1 MNTKAELIVLNHT
14 KFGENTIILHT
25 LSNEYG
31 RRGFLVRAGAKSS
44 MALFLPMNILEAEI
58 SENPKSQ
65 LWKASNFVCLSPL
78 NGIRGDIRK
87 NTMTVFMSEVL
98 YRAILED
105 TNEGGLAS
113 WLKQEIL
120 TLDALKSDFS
130 NFHLLFL
137 LDLCSALGFSP
148 SLPGL
153 APFAGTQLSNI
164 EALLR
169 NYYRD
174 SQGFSSR
181 DGNSQS
187 ASLQDGL
194 PQSSSFQ
201 DGLPQSSSS
210 GQAFPIFFLAGRF
223 PRFLGRT
230 RKSTLAATPRR
241 RSQRNRRSHHPLH
254 FLPHRNQSQYPI
266 PCHPPRNLRVIIL
279 SHLTIKTAPRHF
291 RIARRLSLKIQ
302 DRSATLAGW
311 QQCTSHSQLI
321 QSHKVV
327 RGASVSG

>member
-14 KFGENTIILHT
+14 KFGENAIILHT

-65 LWKASNFVCLSPL
+65 LWRASNFVCLSPL

-169 NYYRD
+169 NYYRTF
-174 SQGFSSR
+174 QELPSR

-194 PQSSSFQ
+194 PQSSPFQDRLSQSSSFQ
-201 DGLPQSSSS
+201 DGLSQPSSYQDRLSQPFSFQDRLSQSSSY
-210 GQAFPIFFLAGRF
+210 QD
-223 PRFLGRT
+223 
-230 RKSTLAATPRR
+230 
-241 RSQRNRRSHHPLH
+241 
-254 FLPHRNQSQYPI
+254 
-266 PCHPPRNLRVIIL
+266 
-279 SHLTIKTAPRHF
+279 
-291 RIARRLSLKIQ
+291 RLSQSSFSQ
-302 DRSATLAGW
+302 DDSQGSSVGLAKALLQPLRGTDRNEIAEAIIRYISYHTETNLNIRSLAILREIFG
-311 QQCTSHSQLI
+311 
-321 QSHKVV
+321 
-327 RGASVSG
+327 

>member
-65 LWKASNFVCLSPL
+65 LWRASNFVCLSPL

-187 ASLQDGL
+187 ASLQDRL
-194 PQSSSFQ
+194 SQPSSYQDRLSQPSSYQDRLSQSSSYHDRLSQPSPFQDRLSQPSSFQ
-201 DGLPQSSSS
+201 D
-210 GQAFPIFFLAGRF
+210 
-223 PRFLGRT
+223 
-230 RKSTLAATPRR
+230 
-241 RSQRNRRSHHPLH
+241 
-254 FLPHRNQSQYPI
+254 
-266 PCHPPRNLRVIIL
+266 
-279 SHLTIKTAPRHF
+279 
-291 RIARRLSLKIQ
+291 RLSQPSSYQ
-302 DRSATLAGW
+302 DRLSQPSFSQDDSQGSSVGLAKALLQPLRGTDRNEIAEAIIRYISYHTE
-311 QQCTSHSQLI
+311 TSLNIRSLAI
-321 QSHKVV
+321 L
-327 RGASVSG
+327 REIFG

>member
-14 KFGENTIILHT
+14 KFGENAIILHT

-65 LWKASNFVCLSPL
+65 LWRASNFVCLSPL

-169 NYYRD
+169 NYYRTF
-174 SQGFSSR
+174 QELPSR

-194 PQSSSFQ
+194 PQSSPFQDRLSQSSSFQ
-201 DGLPQSSSS
+201 DGLSQPSSFQDRLSQSSSY
-210 GQAFPIFFLAGRF
+210 QDR
-223 PRFLGRT
+223 
-230 RKSTLAATPRR
+230 
-241 RSQRNRRSHHPLH
+241 
-254 FLPHRNQSQYPI
+254 LPQPSSYQD
-266 PCHPPRNLRVIIL
+266 
-279 SHLTIKTAPRHF
+279 
-291 RIARRLSLKIQ
+291 RLSQSSFSQ
-302 DRSATLAGW
+302 DDSQGSSVGLAKALLQPLRGTDRNEIAEAIIRYISYHTETNLNIRSLAILREIFG
-311 QQCTSHSQLI
+311 
-321 QSHKVV
+321 
-327 RGASVSG
+327 

>member
-187 ASLQDGL
+187 ALLRFRTGFPNLLRFRTGFPNLLRFRTGFPNLLSRMTIPKVPRSDSQKHSCSHSAAQIATKSQKPSSATFPTTPKPVSISDPL
-194 PQSSSFQ
+194 PSSAK
-201 DGLPQSSSS
+201 SS
-210 GQAFPIFFLAGRF
+210 GDYSLASYNQNC
-223 PRFLGRT
+223 P
-230 RKSTLAATPRR
+230 AA
-241 RSQRNRRSHHPLH
+241 
-254 FLPHRNQSQYPI
+254 LPYCKAIVTEDSR
-266 PCHPPRNLRVIIL
+266 
-279 SHLTIKTAPRHF
+279 
-291 RIARRLSLKIQ
+291 
-302 DRSATLAGW
+302 
-311 QQCTSHSQLI
+311 
-321 QSHKVV
+321 
-327 RGASVSG
+327 

>member
-14 KFGENTIILHT
+14 KFGENAIILHT

-65 LWKASNFVCLSPL
+65 LWRASNFVCLSPL

-187 ASLQDGL
+187 ASFQDRL
-194 PQSSSFQ
+194 SQSSPFQ
-201 DGLPQSSSS
+201 D
-210 GQAFPIFFLAGRF
+210 
-223 PRFLGRT
+223 
-230 RKSTLAATPRR
+230 
-241 RSQRNRRSHHPLH
+241 
-254 FLPHRNQSQYPI
+254 
-266 PCHPPRNLRVIIL
+266 
-279 SHLTIKTAPRHF
+279 
-291 RIARRLSLKIQ
+291 RLSQ
-302 DRSATLAGW
+302 PSFSHDDSQGSSVGLAKALL
-311 QQCTSHSQLI
+311 QPL
-321 QSHKVV
+321 
-327 RGASVSG
+327 RGADRNEIAEAIIRYISYHTETSLNIRSLAILREIFG

>member
-65 LWKASNFVCLSPL
+65 LWRASNFVCLSPL

-153 APFAGTQLSNI
+153 APFSGTQLSNI

-169 NYYRD
+169 NYYRTF
-174 SQGFSSR
+174 QELPSR

-194 PQSSSFQ
+194 SQPSPFQDRLSQSSSYQ
-201 DGLPQSSSS
+201 DRLPQPSSY
-210 GQAFPIFFLAGRF
+210 QD
-223 PRFLGRT
+223 
-230 RKSTLAATPRR
+230 
-241 RSQRNRRSHHPLH
+241 
-254 FLPHRNQSQYPI
+254 
-266 PCHPPRNLRVIIL
+266 
-279 SHLTIKTAPRHF
+279 
-291 RIARRLSLKIQ
+291 RLSQPSFSQ
-302 DRSATLAGW
+302 DDSQGSSVGLAKALLQPLRGTDRNEIAEAIIRYISYHTETNLNIRSLAILREIFG
-311 QQCTSHSQLI
+311 
-321 QSHKVV
+321 
-327 RGASVSG
+327 

>member
-65 LWKASNFVCLSPL
+65 LWRASNFVCLSPL

-120 TLDALKSDFS
+120 TLDALKSDS
-130 NFHLLFL
+130 
-137 LDLCSALGFSP
+137 CWTYV
-148 SLPGL
+148 LP
-153 APFAGTQLSNI
+153 
-164 EALLR
+164 
-169 NYYRD
+169 
-174 SQGFSSR
+174 
-181 DGNSQS
+181 S
-187 ASLQDGL
+187 ASAPL
-194 PQSSSFQ
+194 
-201 DGLPQSSSS
+201 
-210 GQAFPIFFLAGRF
+210 FPA
-223 PRFLGRT
+223 
-230 RKSTLAATPRR
+230 
-241 RSQRNRRSHHPLH
+241 
-254 FLPHRNQSQYPI
+254 
-266 PCHPPRNLRVIIL
+266 
-279 SHLTIKTAPRHF
+279 
-291 RIARRLSLKIQ
+291 
-302 DRSATLAGW
+302 
-311 QQCTSHSQLI
+311 
-321 QSHKVV
+321 
-327 RGASVSG
+327 

>member
-1 MNTKAELIVLNHT
+1 
-14 KFGENTIILHT
+14 
-25 LSNEYG
+25 
-31 RRGFLVRAGAKSS
+31 
-44 MALFLPMNILEAEI
+44 MNILEAEI

-65 LWKASNFVCLSPL
+65 LWRASNFVCLSPL

-187 ASLQDGL
+187 ASLQDRLSQPSSYQDRL
-194 PQSSSFQ
+194 PQPSSYQDRLSQSSSYQ
-201 DGLPQSSSS
+201 DGLPQSSFSQDDSQGSS
-210 GQAFPIFFLAGRF
+210 VGLAKALLQPLRGTDRNEIAEAIIRYISYHTETNLNIRSLAILREIFG
-223 PRFLGRT
+223 
-230 RKSTLAATPRR
+230 
-241 RSQRNRRSHHPLH
+241 
-254 FLPHRNQSQYPI
+254 
-266 PCHPPRNLRVIIL
+266 
-279 SHLTIKTAPRHF
+279 
-291 RIARRLSLKIQ
+291 
-302 DRSATLAGW
+302 
-311 QQCTSHSQLI
+311 
-321 QSHKVV
+321 
-327 RGASVSG
+327 

>member
-31 RRGFLVRAGAKSS
+31 RRGFLVRVGAKSS

-65 LWKASNFVCLSPL
+65 LWRASNFVCLSPL

-98 YRAILED
+98 YRVILED

-120 TLDALKSDFS
+120 TLDALESDFS

-137 LDLCSALGFSP
+137 LDLCAALGFSP

-169 NYYRD
+169 NYYRTF
-174 SQGFSSR
+174 QGFSSQ
-181 DGNSQS
+181 DGISQS
-187 ASLQDGL
+187 SSLQDGL
-194 PQSSSFQ
+194 SQSYSFQDGFPHSSSFQ
-201 DGLPQSSSS
+201 DGFSQSSFSQDDPQGSS
-210 GQAFPIFFLAGRF
+210 VGLAKALMQPLRGTDRNEIAEAIIRYISYHTETSLNIRSLAILREIFG
-223 PRFLGRT
+223 
-230 RKSTLAATPRR
+230 
-241 RSQRNRRSHHPLH
+241 
-254 FLPHRNQSQYPI
+254 
-266 PCHPPRNLRVIIL
+266 
-279 SHLTIKTAPRHF
+279 
-291 RIARRLSLKIQ
+291 
-302 DRSATLAGW
+302 
-311 QQCTSHSQLI
+311 
-321 QSHKVV
+321 
-327 RGASVSG
+327 

>member
-1 MNTKAELIVLNHT
+1 
-14 KFGENTIILHT
+14 
-25 LSNEYG
+25 
-31 RRGFLVRAGAKSS
+31 
-44 MALFLPMNILEAEI
+44 MNILEAEI

-65 LWKASNFVCLSPL
+65 LWRASNFVCLSPL

-187 ASLQDGL
+187 ASFQDRL
-194 PQSSSFQ
+194 SQSSPFQDRLSQSSSFQ
-201 DGLPQSSSS
+201 DGLPQSSPF
-210 GQAFPIFFLAGRF
+210 QD
-223 PRFLGRT
+223 
-230 RKSTLAATPRR
+230 
-241 RSQRNRRSHHPLH
+241 
-254 FLPHRNQSQYPI
+254 
-266 PCHPPRNLRVIIL
+266 
-279 SHLTIKTAPRHF
+279 
-291 RIARRLSLKIQ
+291 RLSQSSSFQDGLPQSSPFQ
-302 DRSATLAGW
+302 DRLSQPSFSHDDSQGSSVGLAKALL
-311 QQCTSHSQLI
+311 QPL
-321 QSHKVV
+321 
-327 RGASVSG
+327 RGADRNEIAEAIIRYISYHTETSLNIRSLAILREIFG

>member
-65 LWKASNFVCLSPL
+65 LWRASNFVCLSPL

-169 NYYRD
+169 NYYRP
-174 SQGFSSR
+174 QSSPF
-181 DGNSQS
+181 
-187 ASLQDGL
+187 QDRL
-194 PQSSSFQ
+194 SQSSSFQ
-201 DGLPQSSSS
+201 DGLPQSSPF
-210 GQAFPIFFLAGRF
+210 QD
-223 PRFLGRT
+223 
-230 RKSTLAATPRR
+230 
-241 RSQRNRRSHHPLH
+241 
-254 FLPHRNQSQYPI
+254 
-266 PCHPPRNLRVIIL
+266 
-279 SHLTIKTAPRHF
+279 
-291 RIARRLSLKIQ
+291 RLSQSSSFQDGLPQSSPFQ
-302 DRSATLAGW
+302 DRLSQPSFSHDDSQGSSVGLAKALL
-311 QQCTSHSQLI
+311 QPL
-321 QSHKVV
+321 
-327 RGASVSG
+327 RGADRNEIAEAIIRYISYHTETSLNIRSLAILREIFG

>member
-14 KFGENTIILHT
+14 KFGENAIILHT

-65 LWKASNFVCLSPL
+65 LWRASNFVCLSPL

-148 SLPGL
+148 SFPGL

-194 PQSSSFQ
+194 SQSSSYQDRLPQPSSFQ
-201 DGLPQSSSS
+201 DKLPQ
-210 GQAFPIFFLAGRF
+210 P
-223 PRFLGRT
+223 
-230 RKSTLAATPRR
+230 
-241 RSQRNRRSHHPLH
+241 SQD
-254 FLPHRNQSQYPI
+254 
-266 PCHPPRNLRVIIL
+266 
-279 SHLTIKTAPRHF
+279 
-291 RIARRLSLKIQ
+291 RLSQPSFSQ
-302 DRSATLAGW
+302 DDSQGSSVGLAKALLQPLRGTDRNEIAEAIIRYISYHTETSLNIRSLAILREIFG
-311 QQCTSHSQLI
+311 
-321 QSHKVV
+321 
-327 RGASVSG
+327 

>member
-31 RRGFLVRAGAKSS
+31 RRGFLVRVGAKSS

-58 SENPKSQ
+58 SESPKSQ
-65 LWKASNFVCLSPL
+65 LWRASNFVCLSPL

-120 TLDALKSDFS
+120 TLDALESDFS

-137 LDLCSALGFSP
+137 LDLCAALGFSP

-164 EALLR
+164 EALLQA
-169 NYYRD
+169 YLPSPAD
-174 SQGFSSR
+174 SLRF
-181 DGNSQS
+181 QS
-187 ASLQDGL
+187 DSLRL
-194 PQSSSFQ
+194 PSE
-201 DGLPQSSSS
+201 
-210 GQAFPIFFLAGRF
+210 
-223 PRFLGRT
+223 
-230 RKSTLAATPRR
+230 ATPPAEYGNRLVSALLLPLKGTDR
-241 RSQRNRRSHHPLH
+241 NEIAEAIIRYISYHTETNLNIRSLA
-254 FLPHRNQSQYPI
+254 I
-266 PCHPPRNLRVIIL
+266 LREI
-279 SHLTIKTAPRHF
+279 F
-291 RIARRLSLKIQ
+291 
-302 DRSATLAGW
+302 G
-311 QQCTSHSQLI
+311 
-321 QSHKVV
+321 
-327 RGASVSG
+327 

>member
-194 PQSSSFQ
+194 PQPSSFQ
-201 DGLPQSSSS
+201 DRLSQPSSYQDRLSQPFSFQDRLSQSSSY
-210 GQAFPIFFLAGRF
+210 QD
-223 PRFLGRT
+223 
-230 RKSTLAATPRR
+230 
-241 RSQRNRRSHHPLH
+241 
-254 FLPHRNQSQYPI
+254 
-266 PCHPPRNLRVIIL
+266 
-279 SHLTIKTAPRHF
+279 
-291 RIARRLSLKIQ
+291 RLSQPSSFQDKLPQPSQ
-302 DRSATLAGW
+302 DRLSQPFFSQDDSQGSSVGLAKALL
-311 QQCTSHSQLI
+311 QPL
-321 QSHKVV
+321 
-327 RGASVSG
+327 RGADRNEIAEAIIRYISYHTETSLNIRSLAILREIFG

>member
-14 KFGENTIILHT
+14 KFGENAIILHT

-65 LWKASNFVCLSPL
+65 LWRASNFVCLSPL

-169 NYYRD
+169 
-174 SQGFSSR
+174 
-181 DGNSQS
+181 GNSQS

-194 PQSSSFQ
+194 PQSSPFQ
-201 DGLPQSSSS
+201 DRLSQPSSYQDRLSQSSSY
-210 GQAFPIFFLAGRF
+210 QD
-223 PRFLGRT
+223 
-230 RKSTLAATPRR
+230 
-241 RSQRNRRSHHPLH
+241 
-254 FLPHRNQSQYPI
+254 
-266 PCHPPRNLRVIIL
+266 
-279 SHLTIKTAPRHF
+279 
-291 RIARRLSLKIQ
+291 RLSQPSSYQ
-302 DRSATLAGW
+302 DRLSQSSSYQDRLSQSSFSQDDSQGSSVGLAKALL
-311 QQCTSHSQLI
+311 QPL
-321 QSHKVV
+321 
-327 RGASVSG
+327 RGADRNEIAEAIIRYSAKSSGDYSLASYDQNCPAALPYCKAIVTEDSR

>member
-14 KFGENTIILHT
+14 KFGENAIILHT

-65 LWKASNFVCLSPL
+65 LWRASNFVCLSPL

-169 NYYRD
+169 NYYRTF
-174 SQGFSSR
+174 QELPSR

-194 PQSSSFQ
+194 PQSSPFQDRLSQSSSFQ
-201 DGLPQSSSS
+201 DGLSQPSSYQDRLSQPFSFQDRLSQSSSY
-210 GQAFPIFFLAGRF
+210 QD
-223 PRFLGRT
+223 
-230 RKSTLAATPRR
+230 
-241 RSQRNRRSHHPLH
+241 
-254 FLPHRNQSQYPI
+254 
-266 PCHPPRNLRVIIL
+266 
-279 SHLTIKTAPRHF
+279 
-291 RIARRLSLKIQ
+291 RLSQPSSYQ
-302 DRSATLAGW
+302 DRLSQSSFSQDDSQGSSVGLAKALL
-311 QQCTSHSQLI
+311 QPL
-321 QSHKVV
+321 
-327 RGASVSG
+327 RGTDRNEIAEAIIRYISYHTETNLNIRSLAILREIFG

>member
-120 TLDALKSDFS
+120 TLDALK
-130 NFHLLFL
+130 
-137 LDLCSALGFSP
+137 P
-148 SLPGL
+148 
-153 APFAGTQLSNI
+153 AGPMFCPRLQPL
-164 EALLR
+164 
-169 NYYRD
+169 
-174 SQGFSSR
+174 SSR
-181 DGNSQS
+181 
-187 ASLQDGL
+187 L
-194 PQSSSFQ
+194 SSFRRHPAQ
-201 DGLPQSSSS
+201 QHRSPAAELLPRFPRILFPGRKLPIGLVSGQAFPIFSVS
-210 GQAFPIFFLAGRF
+210 GQAFPIFFVSGRA
-223 PRFLGRT
+223 
-230 RKSTLAATPRR
+230 S
-241 RSQRNRRSHHPLH
+241 
-254 FLPHRNQSQYPI
+254 PI
-266 PCHPPRNLRVIIL
+266 
-279 SHLTIKTAPRHF
+279 F
-291 RIARRLSLKIQ
+291 
-302 DRSATLAGW
+302 
-311 QQCTSHSQLI
+311 
-321 QSHKVV
+321 
-327 RGASVSG
+327 SVSGQAFPIFFVSGRASPIFSVSGQAFPTFFLA

>member
-187 ASLQDGL
+187 ASFQDRL
-194 PQSSSFQ
+194 SQSSPFQ
-201 DGLPQSSSS
+201 DRLSQSSRFRTGFPNLLSRMTIPKVPRSDSQKHSCSHSAAQIATKSQKPSSATFPTTPKPVSISDPLPSSAKSS
-210 GQAFPIFFLAGRF
+210 GDYSLASYNQNC
-223 PRFLGRT
+223 P
-230 RKSTLAATPRR
+230 AA
-241 RSQRNRRSHHPLH
+241 
-254 FLPHRNQSQYPI
+254 LPYCKAIVTEDSR
-266 PCHPPRNLRVIIL
+266 
-279 SHLTIKTAPRHF
+279 
-291 RIARRLSLKIQ
+291 
-302 DRSATLAGW
+302 
-311 QQCTSHSQLI
+311 
-321 QSHKVV
+321 
-327 RGASVSG
+327 

>member
-187 ASLQDGL
+187 ASFQDRLSQSSPFQDRLSQSSSFQDGL
-194 PQSSSFQ
+194 DRLSQSSSFQ
-201 DGLPQSSSS
+201 DGLPQSSPF
-210 GQAFPIFFLAGRF
+210 QD
-223 PRFLGRT
+223 
-230 RKSTLAATPRR
+230 
-241 RSQRNRRSHHPLH
+241 
-254 FLPHRNQSQYPI
+254 
-266 PCHPPRNLRVIIL
+266 
-279 SHLTIKTAPRHF
+279 
-291 RIARRLSLKIQ
+291 RLSQ
-302 DRSATLAGW
+302 PSFSHDDSQGSSVGLAKALL
-311 QQCTSHSQLI
+311 QPL
-321 QSHKVV
+321 
-327 RGASVSG
+327 RGADRNEIAEAIIRYISYHTETSLNIRSLAILREIFG

>member
-187 ASLQDGL
+187 VRFRTGFPNLLSRMTIPKVPRSDSQKHSCSHSAAQIATKSQKPSSATFPTTPKPVSISDPL
-194 PQSSSFQ
+194 PSSAK
-201 DGLPQSSSS
+201 SS
-210 GQAFPIFFLAGRF
+210 GDYSLASYNQNC
-223 PRFLGRT
+223 P
-230 RKSTLAATPRR
+230 AA
-241 RSQRNRRSHHPLH
+241 
-254 FLPHRNQSQYPI
+254 LPYCKAIVTEDSR
-266 PCHPPRNLRVIIL
+266 
-279 SHLTIKTAPRHF
+279 
-291 RIARRLSLKIQ
+291 
-302 DRSATLAGW
+302 
-311 QQCTSHSQLI
+311 
-321 QSHKVV
+321 
-327 RGASVSG
+327 

>member
-1 MNTKAELIVLNHT
+1 
-14 KFGENTIILHT
+14 
-25 LSNEYG
+25 
-31 RRGFLVRAGAKSS
+31 

-65 LWKASNFVCLSPL
+65 LWRASNFVCLSPL

-98 YRAILED
+98 YRAILEN

-120 TLDALKSDFS
+120 TLDALESDFS

-137 LDLCSALGFSP
+137 LDLCAALGFSP

-169 NYYRD
+169 NYYRTF
-174 SQGFSSR
+174 QGFSSQ
-181 DGNSQS
+181 DGISQSSSLQDGLSQSSSFQDGISQS

-194 PQSSSFQ
+194 SQSSFSQ
-201 DGLPQSSSS
+201 DDPQGSSVGLAKALMQPLRGTDRNEIAEAIIRYISYHTEISLNIRSL
-210 GQAFPIFFLAGRF
+210 AILREIFG
-223 PRFLGRT
+223 
-230 RKSTLAATPRR
+230 
-241 RSQRNRRSHHPLH
+241 
-254 FLPHRNQSQYPI
+254 
-266 PCHPPRNLRVIIL
+266 
-279 SHLTIKTAPRHF
+279 
-291 RIARRLSLKIQ
+291 
-302 DRSATLAGW
+302 
-311 QQCTSHSQLI
+311 
-321 QSHKVV
+321 
-327 RGASVSG
+327 

>member
-187 ASLQDGL
+187 ASFQDRL
-194 PQSSSFQ
+194 SQSSPFQDRLSQSSSFQ
-201 DGLPQSSSS
+201 DGLPQSSPF
-210 GQAFPIFFLAGRF
+210 QD
-223 PRFLGRT
+223 
-230 RKSTLAATPRR
+230 
-241 RSQRNRRSHHPLH
+241 
-254 FLPHRNQSQYPI
+254 
-266 PCHPPRNLRVIIL
+266 
-279 SHLTIKTAPRHF
+279 
-291 RIARRLSLKIQ
+291 RLSQSSSFQDGLPQSSPFQ
-302 DRSATLAGW
+302 DRLSQSSFSQDDSQGSSVGLAKALL
-311 QQCTSHSQLI
+311 QPL
-321 QSHKVV
+321 
-327 RGASVSG
+327 RGADRNEIAEAIIRYISYHTETSLNIRSLAILREIFG

>member
-14 KFGENTIILHT
+14 KFGENAIILHT

-65 LWKASNFVCLSPL
+65 LWRASNFVCLSPL

-169 NYYRD
+169 NYYRTF
-174 SQGFSSR
+174 QELPSR

-194 PQSSSFQ
+194 PQSSPFQDRLSQSSSFQ
-201 DGLPQSSSS
+201 DGLSQPSSFQDRLSQSSSY
-210 GQAFPIFFLAGRF
+210 QD
-223 PRFLGRT
+223 
-230 RKSTLAATPRR
+230 
-241 RSQRNRRSHHPLH
+241 
-254 FLPHRNQSQYPI
+254 
-266 PCHPPRNLRVIIL
+266 
-279 SHLTIKTAPRHF
+279 
-291 RIARRLSLKIQ
+291 RLSQPSSFQ
-302 DRSATLAGW
+302 DRLSQSSFSQDDSQGSSVGLAKALL
-311 QQCTSHSQLI
+311 QPL
-321 QSHKVV
+321 
-327 RGASVSG
+327 RGTDRNEIAEAIIRYISYHTETNLNIRSLAILREIFG

>member
-44 MALFLPMNILEAEI
+44 MALFLPMN
-58 SENPKSQ
+58 
-65 LWKASNFVCLSPL
+65 SNFVCLSPL

-187 ASLQDGL
+187 ASFQDRL
-194 PQSSSFQ
+194 SQSSPFQDRLSQSSSFQ
-201 DGLPQSSSS
+201 DGLPQSSPF
-210 GQAFPIFFLAGRF
+210 QD
-223 PRFLGRT
+223 
-230 RKSTLAATPRR
+230 
-241 RSQRNRRSHHPLH
+241 
-254 FLPHRNQSQYPI
+254 
-266 PCHPPRNLRVIIL
+266 
-279 SHLTIKTAPRHF
+279 
-291 RIARRLSLKIQ
+291 RLSQSSSFQDGLPQSSPFQ
-302 DRSATLAGW
+302 DRLSQPSFSHDDSQGSSVGLAKALL
-311 QQCTSHSQLI
+311 QPL
-321 QSHKVV
+321 
-327 RGASVSG
+327 RGADRNEIAEAIIRYISYHTETSLNIRSLAILREIFG

>member
-65 LWKASNFVCLSPL
+65 LWRASNFVCLSPL

-187 ASLQDGL
+187 ASFQDRL
-194 PQSSSFQ
+194 SQSSPFQ
-201 DGLPQSSSS
+201 DRLSQSSFSQDDSQGSS
-210 GQAFPIFFLAGRF
+210 VGLAKA
-223 PRFLGRT
+223 L
-230 RKSTLAATPRR
+230 L
-241 RSQRNRRSHHPLH
+241 QPL
-254 FLPHRNQSQYPI
+254 
-266 PCHPPRNLRVIIL
+266 
-279 SHLTIKTAPRHF
+279 
-291 RIARRLSLKIQ
+291 
-302 DRSATLAGW
+302 
-311 QQCTSHSQLI
+311 
-321 QSHKVV
+321 
-327 RGASVSG
+327 RGADRNEIAEAIIRYISYHTETSLNIRSLAILREIFG

>member
-14 KFGENTIILHT
+14 KFGENAIILHT

-65 LWKASNFVCLSPL
+65 LWRASNFVCLSPL

-148 SLPGL
+148 SLPCL

-174 SQGFSSR
+174 SQRFSSR

-187 ASLQDGL
+187 ASFQDRL
-194 PQSSSFQ
+194 SQSSPFQ
-201 DGLPQSSSS
+201 D
-210 GQAFPIFFLAGRF
+210 
-223 PRFLGRT
+223 
-230 RKSTLAATPRR
+230 
-241 RSQRNRRSHHPLH
+241 
-254 FLPHRNQSQYPI
+254 
-266 PCHPPRNLRVIIL
+266 
-279 SHLTIKTAPRHF
+279 
-291 RIARRLSLKIQ
+291 RLSQ
-302 DRSATLAGW
+302 PSFSHDDSQGSSVGLAKALL
-311 QQCTSHSQLI
+311 QPL
-321 QSHKVV
+321 
-327 RGASVSG
+327 RGADRNEIAEAIIRYISYHTETSLNIRSLAILREIFG

>member
-14 KFGENTIILHT
+14 KFGENAIILHT

-65 LWKASNFVCLSPL
+65 LWRASNFVCLSPL

-187 ASLQDGL
+187 AS
-194 PQSSSFQ
+194 FQ
-201 DGLPQSSSS
+201 DGLPQSSPF
-210 GQAFPIFFLAGRF
+210 QD
-223 PRFLGRT
+223 
-230 RKSTLAATPRR
+230 
-241 RSQRNRRSHHPLH
+241 
-254 FLPHRNQSQYPI
+254 
-266 PCHPPRNLRVIIL
+266 
-279 SHLTIKTAPRHF
+279 
-291 RIARRLSLKIQ
+291 RLSQSSSYQ
-302 DRSATLAGW
+302 DRLPQPSSFQDKLPQPSQDRLSQPSFSQDDSQGSSVGLAKALLQPLRGTDRNEIAEAIIRYISYHTE
-311 QQCTSHSQLI
+311 TSLNIRSLAI
-321 QSHKVV
+321 L
-327 RGASVSG
+327 REIFG

>member
-14 KFGENTIILHT
+14 KFGENAIILHT

-65 LWKASNFVCLSPL
+65 LWRASNFVCLSPL

-169 NYYRD
+169 NYYRTF
-174 SQGFSSR
+174 QELPSR

-194 PQSSSFQ
+194 PQSSPFQ
-201 DGLPQSSSS
+201 DRLSQPSSYQDRLSQSSSY
-210 GQAFPIFFLAGRF
+210 QD
-223 PRFLGRT
+223 
-230 RKSTLAATPRR
+230 
-241 RSQRNRRSHHPLH
+241 
-254 FLPHRNQSQYPI
+254 
-266 PCHPPRNLRVIIL
+266 
-279 SHLTIKTAPRHF
+279 
-291 RIARRLSLKIQ
+291 RLSQPSSYQ
-302 DRSATLAGW
+302 DRLSQSSSYQDRLSQSSFSQDDSQGSSVGLAKALL
-311 QQCTSHSQLI
+311 QPL
-321 QSHKVV
+321 
-327 RGASVSG
+327 RGADRNEIAEAIIRYISYHTETSLNIRSLAILREIFG